1 MSTLERAFGT
11 LRPSSAGMVAVRAS
25 AAGGR
30 EWSFDSERGAAVR
43 AIKREVVRICSVGDG
58 RITLMQMANL
68 CMGWAGVVEKGRSP
82 LDAAMDLAAEM
93 CVAGILGRDREHTG
107 TVYKLKRGLDSAER
121 GGGRADRFDG

>member
-1 MSTLERAFGT
+1 
-11 LRPSSAGMVAVRAS
+11 MVAVRAGHTGS
-25 AAGGR
+25 QA
-30 EWSFDSERGAAVR
+30 WSFDSERAAAVR

-58 RITLMQMANL
+58 RITLMQLANL
-68 CMGWAGVVEKGRSP
+68 CLALTEKGRSP

-121 GGGRADRFDG
+121 GGGRV